1 MPGEAAEGS
10 RSDSQFED
18 QHRVVGKAGEALIVR
33 IPDAVDFRPGEV
45 PSLRSLV
52 SGLLKP
58 AADEAG

>member
-1 MPGEAAEGS
+1 
-10 RSDSQFED
+10 
-18 QHRVVGKAGEALIVR
+18 VVGKAGEALVVR

-58 AADEAG
+58 AADKAG